1 MFFNWAVRSAG
12 KRRSLIIVYWQV
24 SFVTPSSTRI
34 DFCPWHLFTA
44 WWWLNSKVCKL
55 KIYNSENEIKID
67 DIKYNYAIRK
77 KGTHTHIFSSIKIF
91 KVFSVVRE
99 RRQFCNWLY
108 CAMLCWKVAERRE
121 DWKILIGRHDWL
133 SRREHI
139 LLVIRNLDDDDA
151 CIKAENNIQH
161 NIHATKTG
169 YEVEVDITY
178 TYITYIPNLHTFL
191 LLLLL
196 LKV

>member
-1 MFFNWAVRSAG
+1 
-12 KRRSLIIVYWQV
+12 
-24 SFVTPSSTRI
+24 
-34 DFCPWHLFTA
+34 
-44 WWWLNSKVCKL
+44 
-55 KIYNSENEIKID
+55 
-67 DIKYNYAIRK
+67 
-77 KGTHTHIFSSIKIF
+77 
-91 KVFSVVRE
+91 
-99 RRQFCNWLY
+99 
-108 CAMLCWKVAERRE
+108 MLCWKVAERRE